1 MTPQERKLWYAYL
14 RSCGVRFYRQRVIA
28 PYIVDFYSARAALVI
43 ELDGDQHYEDGTP
56 AYDAERDCYLSGL
69 GLRVLRFTNR
79 QIDREFTAVC
89 CEIDRAIAERA
100 GDR

>member
-43 ELDGDQHYEDGTP
+43 ELDGGQHYEDGAP
-56 AYDAERDCYLSGL
+56 AS
-69 GLRVLRFTNR
+69 
-79 QIDREFTAVC
+79 
-89 CEIDRAIAERA
+89 
-100 GDR
+100 